1 MAIITTFIE
10 QCTGNLSRH
19 SETKKDINVVKEET
33 DGENEAQRH
42 VFKATEPVRG
52 DQGLKIGHSGS

>member
-33 DGENEAQRH
+33 YGQLNH
-42 VFKATEPVRG
+42 Y
-52 DQGLKIGHSGS
+52 LKEISILLCSL